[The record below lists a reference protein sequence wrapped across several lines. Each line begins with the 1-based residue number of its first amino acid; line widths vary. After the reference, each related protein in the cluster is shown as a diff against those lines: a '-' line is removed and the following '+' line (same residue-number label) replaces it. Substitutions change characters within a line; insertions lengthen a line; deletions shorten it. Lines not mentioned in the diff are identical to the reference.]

1 MASLTSQNEG
11 RWMSQNT
18 WKLQDAKARFSEVV
32 RRARAGEP
40 QQVTVHGK
48 EAVVVV
54 DSGRFDVTPKSTAE
68 PTMAGFIERSK
79 KYRGAARGVQFDRPM
94 PMNLRDKR
102 KEIFGGGAFDE

>member
-1 MASLTSQNEG
+1 
-11 RWMSQNT
+11 MSANT

-32 RRARAGEP
+32 RRARAGDP

-54 DSGRFDVTPKSTAE
+54 DRERFDVTPKPPAE

-79 KYRGAARGVQFDRPM
+79 KYRGTALKIDRKLGM
-94 PMNLRDKR
+94 TFRDKR
-102 KEIFGGGAFDE
+102 REIFPDEVFDEDKT